1 MNDRDQIA
9 ALVLVSPESG
19 KHMVIS
25 SELKCDGDCST
36 FQVRTR
42 DRSET
47 WEVTLKMEKQE

>member
-9 ALVLVSPESG
+9 ALVLISPESG

-25 SELKCDGDCST
+25 SELKCVGDCST

-42 DRSET
+42 
-47 WEVTLKMEKQE
+47 LF